1 MATGF
6 IVSRTLPHFRA
17 LFHRAGRSTILTQTR
32 EKKRWMKSYMML
44 MERKKKLEGLPP
56 PKPRSQ
62 QPNWDYHAE
71 VQAFAN
77 RLQEEFT
84 LEHLKTAFVN
94 PCYICSEEATRREL
108 GFDKATAVLNL
119 KDNQELSEQGSEFVY
134 GYLASC
140 LQAAHPDLPAVGVNA
155 IVEYLTGP
163 DVICHVAKHLAVD
176 DLTLSGEF
184 PVPNEVLR
192 KTFLAVVGALIQ
204 SSGVQRSAVFVRD
217 FLITELIGKDLFELW
232 PVSNPMGLLVDELKK
247 RSLPLPEARLI
258 RHAGASTVLPL
269 YFVGLYSDKKLIA
282 EGPGETILAAEDEA
296 ARVALRKIY
305 GYTENRRPL
314 EFKSKQG
321 LGCSS

>member
-17 LFHRAGRSTILTQTR
+17 LFHRAGRSAILTQTR

-44 MERKKKLEGLPP
+44 MERKRKLEGPP
-56 PKPRSQ
+56 PPMPRSQ

-84 LEHLKTAFVN
+84 LEHLKTALVN
-94 PCYICSEEATRREL
+94 PCYISSEEATRHEL

-119 KDNQELSEQGSEFVY
+119 KDNQELSEQGSEFVH

-155 IVEYLTGP
+155 ICEYLTGP
-163 DVICHVAKHLAVD
+163 DVVCHVAKHLAVD
-176 DLTLSGEF
+176 DLTLSAEF

-192 KTFLAVVGALIQ
+192 KTFFAVVGALLQ
-204 SSGVQRSAVFVRD
+204 SSGAQRSAVFVRD

-247 RSLPLPEARLI
+247 RSLPLPEARLT

-314 EFKSKQG
+314 EFKSKQE
-321 LGCSS
+321 LGYSS